1 MNVNHTVSTSGSW
14 IYNSN
19 DKRVLNFMKDSLDII
34 CSTYDVD
41 EMYDEF
47 EMLYYAGRYV
57 NSNQS
62 SSLQN
67 GFRIIILRV

>member
-1 MNVNHTVSTSGSW
+1 MNVNHTVSTSGCW